1 MAAMP
6 LTLMSVPREIRNN
19 ILEQLLLEQKEMHP
33 YGYDAACVCFCCSSP
48 TPPDVS
54 IMRVNKSLNAEA
66 TELL

>member
-19 ILEQLLLEQKEMHP
+19 IFEQLLLEHKEMYP
-33 YGYDAACVCFCCSSP
+33 YGYVAACQCLRCGSP
-48 TPPDVS
+48 DPPDVS

-66 TELL
+66 TEVL

>member
-6 LTLMSVPREIRNN
+6 LTLMGVPREIRNN
-19 ILEQLLLEQKEMHP
+19 ILEQLLLEQKNMYP
-33 YGYDAACVCFCCSSP
+33 YAYDTACECSCCSP

-66 TELL
+66 TEVL